1 MKAGIVAVPYKAPA
15 IEKALAAAG
24 FSFEALPFGRRT
36 LITVEYAEGQFSK
49 LEELCEKLTFHGLL
63 IAESSQFKKL

>member
-15 IEKALAAAG
+15 IEKALNAAG
-24 FSFEALPFGRRT
+24 FSFEAQPFGRRT
-36 LITVEYAEGQFSK
+36 LITVEYEDGQLHK

-63 IAESSQFKKL
+63 LGR